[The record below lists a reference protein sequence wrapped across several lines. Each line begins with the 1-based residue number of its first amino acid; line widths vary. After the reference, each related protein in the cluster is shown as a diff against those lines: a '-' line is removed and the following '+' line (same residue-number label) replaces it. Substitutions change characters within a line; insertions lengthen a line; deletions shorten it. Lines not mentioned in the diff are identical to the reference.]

1 MSNILGENGHT
12 ALFGSTEGAVT
23 GCTRLQQEGNPEAA
37 SVAAAAGNP
46 GQMIVPAQSGGRRMT
61 RKMRKGKKHNNHR
74 RTVRSSRKMRRHHKA
89 FHKGSKSKTRKGHE
103 DFMTYKGSKMYDEK
117 RLKKLIGR
125 KTMRA
130 PVFSFVGGKRK
141 DGSFRGRLSKNG
153 GANGIR
159 RDELSVDSTQNK
171 VGREILISGGKR
183 KGFRKGSKSV
193 TRKGHEDFMTYK
205 GSKMYNEKKLKK
217 LIGRKTVRAPIFPF
231 IGGNVGAEAE
241 MMLDDEAKRLEMGNR
256 SDMEKQGELNAA
268 GVSVDVDQ
276 AAKVGTESSVI
287 DQLEAGSEQGQ
298 VSIQGITGGK
308 AKGKGKGKGKKHH
321 MKGGYCQYISN
332 VPVGFGYKTGDVALS
347 PNQSALAN
355 PAPISPY
362 SSCAKH

>member
-1 MSNILGENGHT
+1 MSNILGDKGHT
-12 ALFGSTEGAVT
+12 ALFSSTTGAVT
-23 GCTRLQQEGNPEAA
+23 GCTRLQEEGNPGAA
-37 SVAAAAGNP
+37 SVEAAAGNP
-46 GQMIVPAQSGGRRMT
+46 GQMIVPAAQSGGRKMT

-141 DGSFRGRLSKNG
+141 
-153 GANGIR
+153 
-159 RDELSVDSTQNK
+159 
-171 VGREILISGGKR
+171 
-183 KGFRKGSKSV
+183 GFRKGSKSV

-205 GSKMYNEKKLKK
+205 GSKMYDEKKLKK

-231 IGGNVGAEAE
+231 IGGNVAAEAE
-241 MMLDDEAKRLEMGNR
+241 MMLDDEAKRLEMGNQ
-256 SDMEKQGELNAA
+256 SDMQNQGELNAA

-287 DQLEAGSEQGQ
+287 DQLEAGREGGQ
-298 VSIQGITGGK
+298 TSIQGITGGK

-321 MKGGYCQYISN
+321 MKGGYCQYMSN